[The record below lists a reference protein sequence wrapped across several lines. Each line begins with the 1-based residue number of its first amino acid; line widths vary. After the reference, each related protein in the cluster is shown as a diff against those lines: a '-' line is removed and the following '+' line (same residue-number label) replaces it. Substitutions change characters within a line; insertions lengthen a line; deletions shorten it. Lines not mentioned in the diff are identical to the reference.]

1 MAYTS
6 LSGCT
11 CQARRGLGASGDA
24 TGNVYATPVGML
36 QMHLNRF
43 RGLDVPADI
52 RFGDTKL
59 PITGVVDMATGIT
72 AVLVAQKRAA
82 DAFARY
88 KDNTTR
94 DLLSTINSG
103 FADPIGYT
111 NANVGDLMLIA
122 ANYAQAKGRPDPAT
136 DGGGVGAM
144 FAGTKGALLAGGL
157 LAGVFLLWRSR

>member
-1 MAYTS
+1 M
-6 LSGCT
+6 GEVD
-11 CQARRGLGASGDA
+11 GGA
-24 TGNVYATPVGML
+24 TGNVSASPVGML
-36 QMHLNRF
+36 QAQLNRF

-52 RFGDTKL
+52 RFGDAKL

-94 DLLSTINSG
+94 DLLATINTG

-111 NANVGDLMLIA
+111 SANVGDLMLIT
-122 ANYAQAKGRPDPAT
+122 ANYAQAKGLPEPSPA
-136 DGGGVGAM
+136 GGALGAM
-144 FAGTKGALLAGGL
+144 FKGTKGMLLAGGL
-157 LAGVFLLWRSR
+157 VAGALLLWRSR